1 MSLETLPFDAA
12 RYFKAPGSQ
21 TELIADALESGD
33 AAYIAATLD
42 IVVRTWGKVGTAP
55 QVGVTSTSLYKAP
68 SENCDQRLA
77 KLLGATKGS
86 RSLAHRRHVKP

>member
-12 RYFKAPGSQ
+12 TYLKTPGSQ

-33 AAYIAATLD
+33 AAYIAAALD
-42 IVVRTWGKVGTAP
+42 IVGRTRGKAETAR

-68 SENCDQRLA
+68 SENCDPRLA
-77 KLLGATKGS
+77 TLLGVMKGR
-86 RSLAHRRHVKP
+86 RSLAGRQHVKP